1 MFQSYRVEADIVEN
15 GHEALELLKRRLDE
29 DLSTYKLILMKYS
42 LQTSTFAETAEQ
54 IREVLEQSDA

>member
-1 MFQSYRVEADIVEN
+1 MFQFYRVEADIVEN